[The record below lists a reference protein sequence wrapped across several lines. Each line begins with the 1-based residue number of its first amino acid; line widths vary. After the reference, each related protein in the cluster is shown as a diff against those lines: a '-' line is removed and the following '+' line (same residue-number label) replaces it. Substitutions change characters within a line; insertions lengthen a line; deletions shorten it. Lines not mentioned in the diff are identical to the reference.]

1 MGHINSPGSDFVS
14 SNSPWGKSPPVS
26 SSATSVLEEDLRSI
40 TDPNKESSK
49 LFFLADILNYIIDFL
64 LSLFHRRTVAAE
76 RRLWAY
82 YMTTTTEINAFKASV
97 TPSYYISH
105 FGSSEVAQ
113 CTERTPHAFRKKYS
127 FLGRNI

>member
-1 MGHINSPGSDFVS
+1 MGHIYSPGSDFVS
-14 SNSPWGKSPPVS
+14 SNSPWGKSPPAS
-26 SSATSVLEEDLRSI
+26 SSTSALEEDLRSI

-76 RRLWAY
+76 SRLWRY
-82 YMTTTTEINAFKASV
+82 YMTTTAINAFKASV

-113 CTERTPHAFRKKYS
+113 
-127 FLGRNI
+127 